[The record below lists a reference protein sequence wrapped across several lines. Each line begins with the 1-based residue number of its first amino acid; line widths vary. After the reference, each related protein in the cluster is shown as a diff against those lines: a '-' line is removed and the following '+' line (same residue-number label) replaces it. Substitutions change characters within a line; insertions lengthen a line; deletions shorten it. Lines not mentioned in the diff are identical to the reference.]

1 VRHRWLIR
9 GLCLAGWA
17 QFVAII
23 AITIGEKILER
34 LTARMS
40 ELAQWY
46 RVRVRWRIQEFVQL
60 RLRRLGL
67 KWVL

>member
-1 VRHRWLIR
+1 MKHRWLLRRLWIV
-9 GLCLAGWA
+9 GWA

-23 AITIGEKILER
+23 AITIGEKIHER
-34 LTARMS
+34 LTVRMS
-40 ELAQWY
+40 ELAQWL

-67 KWVL
+67 KWLL